1 MVYLQSQLS
10 MSHLACSPLAYN
22 DTKSSSVSTVCF
34 CICHLL
40 LHWSW
45 QMAPPLAICTLSLL
59 MVGRHPCVPDSQQ
72 SESCMFGHS
81 LGVLMF
87 QVWRCEVDIAAVATT
102 CSEWPLLLAFL
113 QRRNPA
119 AHPTCDI
126 KALLLTIV
134 KVPLT
139 VSQSRKVQT

>member
-1 MVYLQSQLS
+1 MTPRA
-10 MSHLACSPLAYN
+10 HLFLPFASA
-22 DTKSSSVSTVCF
+22 SVICF
-34 CICHLL
+34 CIGVGRWHLRL
-40 LHWSW
+40 PSARCLY
-45 QMAPPLAICTLSLL
+45 LL
-59 MVGRHPCVPDSQQ
+59 MVGRHPCVPDSKQ

-87 QVWRCEVDIAAVATT
+87 QVWRCEVDIAAVART